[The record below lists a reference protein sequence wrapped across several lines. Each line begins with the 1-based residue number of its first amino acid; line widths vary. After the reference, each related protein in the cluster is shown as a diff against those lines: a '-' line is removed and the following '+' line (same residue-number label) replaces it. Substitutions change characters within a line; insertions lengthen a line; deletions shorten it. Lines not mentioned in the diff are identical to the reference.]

1 MTRTDLEDALDFVRH
16 DAGLPMT
23 AREIEQYIDALEA
36 RIRHLERRLA
46 ELAHLGMGAGVKA
59 MRAE

>member
-1 MTRTDLEDALDFVRH
+1 MTRTDLEDALDFIRH

-23 AREIEQYIDALEA
+23 AREIEQYVNALEE

-46 ELAHLGMGAGVKA
+46 ELAHLGTGAGAKV
-59 MRAE
+59 MGR

>member
-1 MTRTDLEDALDFVRH
+1 MTRTDLEDALDFIRH

-23 AREIEQYIDALEA
+23 AGEIEQYVNALEE

-46 ELAHLGMGAGVKA
+46 ELAHLGTGAGAKV
-59 MRAE
+59 MGR

>member
-1 MTRTDLEDALDFVRH
+1 VTRTDLEDALDFIRH

-23 AREIEQYIDALEA
+23 AREIEQYVNALEE

-46 ELAHLGMGAGVKA
+46 ELAHLGTGAGAKV
-59 MRAE
+59 MGR